1 MTGRVLPRQ
10 SAVVREPARKQRGN
24 DPMNAPAPFR
34 RSARI
39 LGGLA
44 ALSLL
49 AACSGTAA
57 PGPTPPGMQVVGYGY
72 TCKAGI
78 YTCKMPTQVPLGNP
92 CSCPGIGA
100 ASYGNIHQ
108 P

>member
-1 MTGRVLPRQ
+1 MTP
-10 SAVVREPARKQRGN
+10 STS
-24 DPMNAPAPFR
+24 FR
-34 RSARI
+34 RSARF

-44 ALSLL
+44 GLMLL
-49 AACSGTAA
+49 AACEGTAA

>member
-1 MTGRVLPRQ
+1 MRFARMFAAIAMALGWLVTLP
-10 SAVVREPARKQRGN
+10 G
-24 DPMNAPAPFR
+24 
-34 RSARI
+34 
-39 LGGLA
+39 
-44 ALSLL
+44 
-49 AACSGTAA
+49 CTGTAA

-100 ASYGNIHQ
+100 ASYGNVHQ

>member
-1 MTGRVLPRQ
+1 MRDEA
-10 SAVVREPARKQRGN
+10 S
-24 DPMNAPAPFR
+24 
-34 RSARI
+34 RI
-39 LGGLA
+39 LTRNKQESTSMTQNLSRVRAIGGLA
-44 ALSLL
+44 GLLFL
-49 AACSGTAA
+49 AACEGTAA
-57 PGPTPPGMQVVGYGY
+57 PGPTPPGTQVVGYGY